1 MRYQLQ
7 EDSGDAS
14 LPRREAAEELA
25 ALIQMTRFMADL
37 IPRLVDDPQLLKAQL
52 DRLEAELGRELSL
65 AQLQPAGSAN

>member
-1 MRYQLQ
+1 MRDQFHK
-7 EDSGDAS
+7 DGADTA

-37 IPRLVDDPQLLKAQL
+37 IPRLVDDPQQLKTQL

-65 AQLQPAGSAN
+65 VQLQPAGSAT

>member
-1 MRYQLQ
+1 MRYQLH
-7 EDSGDAS
+7 EDSGDAP
-14 LPRREAAEELA
+14 LPRGEVVEELA

-65 AQLQPAGSAN
+65 AQPAGSAN